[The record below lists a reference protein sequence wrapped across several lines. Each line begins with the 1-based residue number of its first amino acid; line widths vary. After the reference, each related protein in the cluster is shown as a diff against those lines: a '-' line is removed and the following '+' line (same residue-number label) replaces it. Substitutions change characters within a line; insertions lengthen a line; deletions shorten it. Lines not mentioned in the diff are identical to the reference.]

1 MASEPLTQLSPGLR
15 AAIDQYLDE
24 RLESQVRGWIKEE
37 MEQDPAAQTCR
48 IIASKGTL
56 DWAYPPLIL
65 ASTAAALGMDT
76 SVFCTFYG
84 LELLRKNLNLKMDPV
99 GNPAMPMP
107 VPNLL
112 AILPGM
118 RSAATAMMGGMFKKS
133 GVASIPELRKVCLES
148 GVKFIACQMTVDVM
162 GYKPEQF
169 IDGVE
174 FGGAAVFMSEAARA
188 HTTLFI

>member
-1 MASEPLTQLSPGLR
+1 MTAESMTNLPPDLR

-24 RLESQVRGWIKEE
+24 RLEQQVRTWVKEE

-76 SVFCTFYG
+76 AVFCTFYG
-84 LELLRKNLNLKMDPV
+84 LELLKKDLNLKMDPI

-107 VPNLL
+107 MPNLL
-112 AILPGM
+112 AAMPGM
-118 RSAATAMMGGMFKKS
+118 RLAATAMMGSMFKKS
-133 GVASIPELRKVCLES
+133 GVASTRELRKVCLES
-148 GVKFIACQMTVDVM
+148 GVRFIACQMTVGVM

-169 IDGVE
+169 IDGIE
-174 FGGAAVFMSEAARA
+174 FGGAATFMAEAARS
-188 HTTLFI
+188 HTTLFV

>member
-1 MASEPLTQLSPGLR
+1 
-15 AAIDQYLDE
+15 
-24 RLESQVRGWIKEE
+24 

-76 SVFCTFYG
+76 AVFCTFYG
-84 LELLRKNLNLKMDPV
+84 LELLRKDLNLKMDPI

-107 VPNLL
+107 MPNLL
-112 AILPGM
+112 AAMPGM
-118 RSAATAMMGGMFKKS
+118 RLAATAMMGSMFRKS
-133 GVASIPELRKVCLES
+133 GVASTKELREVCLAS
-148 GVKFIACQMTVDVM
+148 GVRFIACQMTVDVM

-169 IDGVE
+169 IDGIE
-174 FGGAAVFMSEAARA
+174 FGGAAMFMAEAARA